1 MEETV
6 TFCVEKGEKMRIYIL
21 SPSQSQIRPSM
32 DEKNSIYSFLLWF
45 SEDVA
50 VCDAIEVGGFELDP
64 RISGG
69 DLVNHLE
76 ATDEKGM
83 RLREKRNFI
92 KTRLMLE
99 VEFDGLAP
107 VPKRNVSCEA
117 APQRHVRA
125 EVGFGTLTGLF
136 QVRKPE
142 ITLI

>member
-6 TFCVEKGEKMRIYIL
+6 TFCVEKGEKVRIYIL

-32 DEKNSIYSFLLWF
+32 DEEDSIYNFLLWF

-69 DLVNHLE
+69 DLVNHLK
-76 ATDEKGM
+76 ATDEKKGM
-83 RLREKRNFI
+83 RLKEHRNFI

-99 VEFDGLAP
+99 VEFDGLTP
-107 VPKRNVSCEA
+107 VQKGNVSCEA
-117 APQRHVRA
+117 APQRRIRA
-125 EVGFGTLTGLF
+125 EVFTPPLT
-136 QVRKPE
+136 
-142 ITLI
+142 